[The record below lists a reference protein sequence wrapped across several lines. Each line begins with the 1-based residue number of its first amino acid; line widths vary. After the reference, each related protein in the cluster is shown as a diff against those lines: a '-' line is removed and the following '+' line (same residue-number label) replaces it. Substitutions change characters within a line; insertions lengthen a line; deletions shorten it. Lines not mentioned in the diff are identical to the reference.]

1 MLFEVES
8 LHLCLQETERA
19 CGFETSKPVS
29 SDAPAPTRPH
39 LLDHSSITISW
50 RPAIQT
56 SKSVGEARSY
66 LNHHNLW
73 FWISTPSQ
81 ILKIPKGC
89 TWAAQLSASLPLFQ
103 ICLWMLSP
111 YLESGKGRKFSWY
124 YVVRG
129 FGFFPIAVCFLCLL
143 PVLSCGIFLGAS
155 LLSKSWLLQDSLS
168 RLQLW
173 V

>member
-1 MLFEVES
+1 MGRQHSSRWQTCQVVFEVES

-29 SDAPAPTRPH
+29 SDEPAPTRPH

-50 RPAIQT
+50 GPAIQT
-56 SKSVGEARSY
+56 SKSVGGARTY
-66 LNHHNLW
+66 FNHHNLW

-89 TWAAQLSASLPLFQ
+89 TWAAQLSASLLPLFQ
-103 ICLWMLSP
+103 ISLWMLSP

-129 FGFFPIAVCFLCLL
+129 FGFFSYCCLL
-143 PVLSCGIFLGAS
+143 SVPVTSAVLWHLLRSLIAS
-155 LLSKSWLLQDSLS
+155 
-168 RLQLW
+168 
-173 V
+173 